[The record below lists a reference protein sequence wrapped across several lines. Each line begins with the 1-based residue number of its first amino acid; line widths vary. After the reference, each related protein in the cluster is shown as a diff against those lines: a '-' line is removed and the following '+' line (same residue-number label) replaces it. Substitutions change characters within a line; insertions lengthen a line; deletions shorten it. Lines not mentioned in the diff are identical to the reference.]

1 METTIILGLHRGCII
16 PGLPSTKLDLVV
28 QCYFGGGRGIGIRA
42 LAVWG
47 CRVGNCRGLA

>member
-1 METTIILGLHRGCII
+1 METTIILGLHRGYII

-28 QCYFGGGRGIGIRA
+28 QCYFGGGRA